1 MPDPTRSEPGA
12 VPEVAGLLEFGP
24 ARFVPGAGK
33 RGFGRLEGYP
43 LTADVSSPFGP
54 RDPITL
60 PDGRVTGGFH
70 TGVDLPAPAGS
81 PIFAPAPGEVVEQR
95 TSLLFGNKVVLRH
108 DDGSATAYLHMRAG
122 ALMVGEGTRLRRG
135 SIIGVV
141 GTTGFSTGN
150 HLHWEYMPHFGIT
163 GVADPLPL
171 LREHPADGA
180 SVPASPAGFAAE
192 THALSQFVRHL
203 RRHPIDYDAALGA
216 IEREVG
222 EMLEAIRAASG

>member
-1 MPDPTRSEPGA
+1 MGD
-12 VPEVAGLLEFGP
+12 VVQEVAGLVEFGP
-24 ARFVPGAGK
+24 TRFVRGAGK
-33 RGFGRLEGYP
+33 RGLGRLEGYP

-70 TGVDLPAPAGS
+70 TGVDLPAAAGS

-122 ALMVGEGTRLRRG
+122 APMVGEGMRLRRG

-141 GTTGFSTGN
+141 GATGFSTGN
-150 HLHWEYMPHFGIT
+150 HLHWEYIPHFGIT

-171 LREHPADGA
+171 LREHPAGGA
-180 SVPASPAGFAAE
+180 SVPPSPAGFAAE
-192 THALSQFVRHL
+192 THALSQFVQHL

-216 IEREVG
+216 IERG
-222 EMLEAIRAASG
+222 LSGMLEAIRADGG